1 MYLKNYIIK
10 IYCHNRQTVK
20 QEDDKRELYMDGCT
34 YGCKLHLE
42 LLQSLIKNKKI
53 NGILYEVPQPG
64 L

>member
-42 LLQSLIKNKKI
+42 LLQSLIKNKKF
-53 NGILYEVPQPG
+53 NGIL
-64 L
+64 